1 MGMGIRPKEE
11 NANERKWSRIST
23 YLGLSLTLFP
33 YQSEAFWFSNFLVHF
48 FAHANISHSRSLI
61 DKRGRLAPACLSL
74 LTMAALGNLDYLS
87 TSLTST
93 SFVDHLLRKLS
104 PSRSLFD
111 NFLFFFQLS
120 SVTVRRSG
128 DNNAND
134 SWIYRLFAS
143 TFKSETKKKQFFFM
157 IINRIFTSIHGV
169 LLFFFR
175 AL

>member
-1 MGMGIRPKEE
+1 M
-11 NANERKWSRIST
+11 
-23 YLGLSLTLFP
+23 
-33 YQSEAFWFSNFLVHF
+33 
-48 FAHANISHSRSLI
+48 
-61 DKRGRLAPACLSL
+61 PACLSL

-134 SWIYRLFAS
+134 S
-143 TFKSETKKKQFFFM
+143 
-157 IINRIFTSIHGV
+157 
-169 LLFFFR
+169 
-175 AL
+175 